1 MVAIPKEIETLHF
14 IGIGGIGMSGI
25 AEILHTLGYTVQG
38 SDRAEGGNVARLR
51 AAGVRVLTG
60 HDANN
65 ILDAQ
70 GKLPGA
76 VVYSSAIQ
84 PDNPEFAAARARKIP
99 LVRRAEMLAELMRMK
114 SAVAVAGTH
123 GKTTTTSM
131 VGAMLEAGGFDPT
144 VINGGIVHS
153 YGTNVRL
160 GQSPWMVVEADESDG
175 TFTRLPATVAVVTN
189 IDPEHMDHYRDF
201 DGVRAAFRRFV
212 DNVPFYGYAVLC
224 ADHPE
229 VQTLIAGISDRR
241 VVTYGFSPQADIRA
255 VNVESTPR
263 GSTYD
268 VICRDS
274 DPIERLYLPMLGSHN
289 VLNSLAAVA
298 IARQMNMTAETIRAA
313 LGAFTG
319 VKRRFTCTGVW
330 NGVSIIDDYG
340 HHPVEISAVLKAAR
354 MAVSESGGRV
364 IALVQPHRY
373 TRLASLF
380 EGFCTCFHEADSVI
394 VADVYPAGEPP
405 IDGMDKAALAEGIRR
420 HGHRDVQILSGPDA
434 LAPMIADL
442 ARPGDFVICLG
453 AGDIT
458 KWANALPE
466 NLEALPRTIEKTA

>member
-1 MVAIPKEIETLHF
+1 MVAIPKDTGTLHF
-14 IGIGGIGMSGI
+14 VGIGGIGMSGI
-25 AEILHTLGYTVQG
+25 AEILHTLGYSVQG
-38 SDRAEGGNVARLR
+38 SDLAEGGNVARLR

-60 HDANN
+60 HDAGN
-65 ILDAQ
+65 ILDVQ
-70 GKLPGA
+70 GNPPAA
-76 VVYSSAIQ
+76 VVYSSAIK
-84 PDNPEFAAARARKIP
+84 PDNPEFAAARARRIP
-99 LVRRAEMLAELMRMK
+99 LVRRAEMLAELMRMN

-131 VGAMLEAGGFDPT
+131 VGAVLEAGGFDPT

-175 TFTRLPATVAVVTN
+175 TFTRLPATVAIVTN

-255 VNVESTPR
+255 VNIESSAR

-268 VICRDS
+268 VACRGQDT
-274 DPIERLYLPMLGSHN
+274 IERLYLPMLGAHN

-298 IARQMNMTAETIRAA
+298 VARQMGMAPDAIRAA
-313 LGAFTG
+313 LGAFAG
-319 VKRRFTCTGVW
+319 VGRRFTLTGLW

-340 HHPVEISAVLKAAR
+340 HHPVEIAAVLKAAR
-354 MAVSESGGRV
+354 MAVSENGGRV

-380 EGFCTCFHEADSVI
+380 DGFCTCFHEADSVI

-420 HGHRDVQILSGPDA
+420 HGHRDVRILSGPES

-458 KWANALPE
+458 KWANALPDALAR
-466 NLEALPRTIEKTA
+466 LETVARAAG